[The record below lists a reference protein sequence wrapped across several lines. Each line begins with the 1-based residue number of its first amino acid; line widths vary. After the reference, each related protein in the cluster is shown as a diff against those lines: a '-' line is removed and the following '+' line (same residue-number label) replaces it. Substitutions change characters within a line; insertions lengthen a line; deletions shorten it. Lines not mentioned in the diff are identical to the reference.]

1 MNLERIHD
9 SVTEAIGDKYDD
21 KDLFAKHF
29 NIAIRR
35 VKPNEN
41 EDSILYSVLYSMQ
54 NMLKDYSNSKAKTKA
69 GKFGRLMAKI
79 EVAVFPFLK
88 NFKIKIK

>member
-1 MNLERIHD
+1 MDIEKIHND
-9 SVTEAIGDKYDD
+9 VVIAIGNEYND

-54 NMLKDYSNSKAKTKA
+54 NMLKDYSNSKPKTKV
-69 GKFGRLMAKI
+69 GKIARVLAKI
-79 EVAVFPFLK
+79 ELALFPLLK
-88 NFKIKIK
+88 NIKIK

>member
-9 SVTEAIGDKYDD
+9 SVTEAIGDKYND

-29 NIAIRR
+29 NIAIQR
-35 VKPNEN
+35 VNPNEN
-41 EDSILYSVLYSMQ
+41 EESILYSVLYSMQ
-54 NMLKDYSNSKAKTKA
+54 NMLKDYSNSKPRTKG
-69 GKFGRLMAKI
+69 GKVARVLAKI
-79 EVAVFPFLK
+79 EIALFPFLK

>member
-1 MNLERIHD
+1 MDLERIHYI
-9 SVTEAIGDKYDD
+9 VTEAIGGKYDD

-54 NMLKDYSNSKAKTKA
+54 NMLKDYSNSKAKTKV
-69 GKFGRLMAKI
+69 GKIARVLAKI
-79 EVAVFPFLK
+79 ELALFPLLK
-88 NFKIKIK
+88 NIKIK